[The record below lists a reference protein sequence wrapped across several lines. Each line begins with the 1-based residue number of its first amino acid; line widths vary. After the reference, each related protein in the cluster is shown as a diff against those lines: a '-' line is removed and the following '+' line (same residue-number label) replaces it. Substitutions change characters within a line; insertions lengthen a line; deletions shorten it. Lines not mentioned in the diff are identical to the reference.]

1 MIKETHV
8 GLVIMNSDNTE
19 LIEARYVNSKW
30 ERELGDVMTIDNK
43 KYRVGVIGDTRNDV
57 IQYLNKIIK
66 GQNKIVR
73 RQQRIANAKANAHV
87 NKIFADILN
96 DINL

>member
-19 LIEARYVNSKW
+19 LLEARYENSKF
-30 ERELGDVMTIDNK
+30 ERELGDIMTIDNK
-43 KYRVGVIGDTRNDV
+43 KYRVGVIGDTRDDV

-73 RQQRIANAKANAHV
+73 RKQKLVKAE
-87 NKIFADILN
+87 
-96 DINL
+96 INFF